1 VAPGSW
7 TLPSHASFFTGVPP
21 WEHRADFAAAGMNMP
36 LLQTHVVPL
45 GTGWPVLAEELGAEG
60 RATVLVSAN
69 PVLTTWSGLG
79 RGFVSV
85 TVAREFGDLPGPQ
98 VVRAVAD
105 ALDAPAVHDGDGLFL
120 FVNLSD
126 PHGPHAGVPPGVSWL
141 PPQDRVV
148 HDPVHDPVDDVMV
161 RYLQGRM
168 DPAAATA
175 HLAHLRDTYD
185 WGIHTAD
192 EAVGG
197 ILELVRDRGWDRAG
211 MRVIITADHGEM
223 LGEHGALE
231 HGPYLYEGT
240 QRVPILVVGGESP
253 IPRDGPLSAMVVH
266 SLVRTGRLPSPL
278 PAPLAVAPVHEPFRR
293 WSGGRF
299 GGAVQVARWEDA
311 DKTIAVERAGVRY
324 DLAADPGEVA
334 PRPLDTLPAD
344 VDAVATRMAEP
355 PAAPAEPK
363 LTAALKALGYL
374 E

>member
-1 VAPGSW
+1 V
-7 TLPSHASFFTGVPP
+7 LH
-21 WEHRADFAAAGMNMP
+21 D
-36 LLQTHVVPL
+36 LLGHPEDDAMIRYV
-45 GTGWPVLAEELGAEG
+45 
-60 RATVLVSAN
+60 
-69 PVLTTWSGLG
+69 
-79 RGFVSV
+79 RG
-85 TVAREFGDLPGPQ
+85 Q
-98 VVRAVAD
+98 
-105 ALDAPAVHDGDGLFL
+105 
-120 FVNLSD
+120 
-126 PHGPHAGVPPGVSWL
+126 
-141 PPQDRVV
+141 
-148 HDPVHDPVDDVMV
+148 
-161 RYLQGRM
+161 M
-168 DPAAATA
+168 DPAEADV
-175 HLAHLRDTYD
+175 HLGQLLDTYD
-185 WGIHTAD
+185 WGIHATDA
-192 EAVGG
+192 AVGG
-197 ILELVRDRGWDRAG
+197 ILDAIADKGWDRRG
-211 MRVIITADHGEM
+211 LRVVVTADHGEM